1 MNPIQEKIGKRR
13 VKMLDQRNKQSVAVK
28 SAKRRSFLETAPLDE
43 FLNFKN
49 ALHLI
54 DDEYWPPNHKTY

>member
-1 MNPIQEKIGKRR
+1 MYLHSNHGI
-13 VKMLDQRNKQSVAVK
+13 K
-28 SAKRRSFLETAPLDE
+28 SYADATLDE

-54 DDEYWPPNHKTY
+54 DDANWPPNHKTY